1 MCARL
6 APGTVDAAMG
16 TDPRSG
22 DGLVDL
28 VAATT
33 GRFQGGSP
41 CGSARCDQRCPGPH
55 GGTAIA
61 RLIVITT
68 TSAAA
73 LAAGS
78 ALESVAR
85 EERTDALILLTLLT
99 GLIMV
104 VAAFASC
111 RAVPPIFSHSVM
123 LG

>member
-1 MCARL
+1 
-6 APGTVDAAMG
+6 MG
-16 TDPRSG
+16 TDSRSG

-41 CGSARCDQRCPGPH
+41 RGSARCDQQCPGPY

-78 ALESVAR
+78 ALESVAQ
-85 EERTDALILLTLLT
+85 EERTDALILLSLLA
-99 GLIMV
+99 GLIIMV
-104 VAAFASC
+104 AAAFAHIGRYLRLS
-111 RAVPPIFSHSVM
+111 PIQ
-123 LG
+123 